1 MCIRDR
7 PWPAL
12 QHPRDSPMA
21 LAHEQYAL
29 LVSQINVVEKSL
41 DEALR
46 KALTRP

>member
-1 MCIRDR
+1 
-7 PWPAL
+7 
-12 QHPRDSPMA
+12 MA

-46 KALTRP
+46 KALTGP